1 MLILISLPLQ
11 ALQLTGQAQHPR
23 PLTGT
28 FASLQEDRLA
38 IPNSER
44 CRSTY
49 GTSTSDQC
57 TEQCSPN
64 CSEKSAAA
72 QHNVDTTISHGLRA
86 PVPLSNI
93 SRGFQLLTLG
103 SSGTPVHKPFQCG
116 SSLASLSQLA
126 ASFSTSAFLAA
137 PPQPLI
143 TAGAPEPSEI
153 SETSTDS
160 RQTTEAS
167 ASRSNPVLSHPLKDC
182 SQQRRPFKPR
192 AGPNGIQTSGAR
204 QLATEA
210 QTETAL
216 VSSVQQQRPGKA
228 RSALPPLPPRKKT
241 KALTKTA
248 QHIMNVSPV
257 FRIVVNTLQGCVR
270 SMLMDCNGLEAC
282 DMRGIFGPQCNY
294 FGAR

>member
-1 MLILISLPLQ
+1 LLILILSPLQ

-28 FASLQEDRLA
+28 FASLQEDLLA

-49 GTSTSDQC
+49 GTSTSDHC
-57 TEQCSPN
+57 TEQCPPN
-64 CSEKSAAA
+64 CFEKSAAA
-72 QHNVDTTISHGLRA
+72 QHNVDTTISHGLRS
-86 PVPLSNI
+86 PVRLSNI
-93 SRGFQLLTLG
+93 SRSFQWLTLG
-103 SSGTPVHKPFQCG
+103 SSGTPVYNPFQCG
-116 SSLASLSQLA
+116 SSQASLSQLA
-126 ASFSTSAFLAA
+126 ASFLTSAFLAA
-137 PPQPLI
+137 PPQPL
-143 TAGAPEPSEI
+143 TTLGAPEPSE
-153 SETSTDS
+153 TSTDS
-160 RQTTEAS
+160 SQTTGAS
-167 ASRSNPVLSHPLKDC
+167 ASRSNPVLSPPLKDR
-182 SQQRRPFKPR
+182 SQQRRPSKPR

-228 RSALPPLPPRKKT
+228 PSALPPLPPRKKT

-257 FRIVVNTLQGCVR
+257 VRTVVNSFARLCKIQADGLQWT
-270 SMLMDCNGLEAC
+270 
-282 DMRGIFGPQCNY
+282 
-294 FGAR
+294 